1 MKDFTVSLKF
11 VSGEYEHLTIQ
22 AESKQL
28 VMDRFVDNSNRWYV
42 HEDKLLNLDNV
53 ISVKV
58 QANEIQEIEE
68 NGLDD
73 SDDIVYS

>member
-1 MKDFTVSLKF
+1 MKDFTVSLN
-11 VSGEYEHLTIQ
+11 E
-22 AESKQL
+22 
-28 VMDRFVDNSNRWYV
+28 
-42 HEDKLLNLDNV
+42 LLNLDNV

-58 QANEIQEIEE
+58 QVNEIREIEE